1 MKVRRPL
8 AATLSLSSRRPAA
21 RDQVTD
27 LKSTQAA
34 SYSIPELLNLNPG
47 FSSSRSS
54 KRFSVALGE
63 KPAFQSLLS
72 PKSPLLADS
81 WRNKGQQPQTAQP
94 ITQQSQ
100 KPRRASTNDGDL
112 ARRRRS
118 SFAGTVTA
126 SHVPRSSKAAS
137 FALSRGLAVATVKTT
152 YQRGGDSSVPQSA
165 RSVVSVQDDP
175 SSPLTSAAELV
186 SMAEKQQQV
195 PRTEREFVQVS
206 IVETS

>member
-1 MKVRRPL
+1 M
-8 AATLSLSSRRPAA
+8 
-21 RDQVTD
+21 TD
-27 LKSTQAA
+27 LASRKSF
-34 SYSIPELLNLNPG
+34 SIPELLSLNPG

-63 KPAFQSLLS
+63 KPAFKSLLS
-72 PKSPLLADS
+72 PKSPLLAES
-81 WRNKGQQPQTAQP
+81 WRSTHPQTAQP
-94 ITQQSQ
+94 VVEKSQ

-112 ARRRRS
+112 SRRRRS

-126 SHVPRSSKAAS
+126 SHVPRSSKAAA

-152 YQRGGDSSVPQSA
+152 YQAGDDSVPRSA

-195 PRTEREFVQVS
+195 PRTERRSRVAPESALV
-206 IVETS
+206 